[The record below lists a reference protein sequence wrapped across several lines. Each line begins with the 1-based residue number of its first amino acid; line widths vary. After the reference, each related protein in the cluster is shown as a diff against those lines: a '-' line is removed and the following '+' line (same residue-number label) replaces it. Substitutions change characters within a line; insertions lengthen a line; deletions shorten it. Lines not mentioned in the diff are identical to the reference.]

1 MQIFH
6 YLCSRFNRNNMK
18 RTLFLLLAGL
28 CLISACTHKK
38 PQSKLLNETISVK
51 AMVVGDTLDSSSR
64 TYIGQLVAGSEI
76 PLSFR
81 LGGNLVELPV
91 RSGERVRKG
100 EVIARV
106 DDTQMRSMYESAAAV
121 LAQAEDGYNRAKP
134 VYEKGGVSE
143 LKWKEVETNVQKA
156 RSMHATS
163 KKNLEE
169 CTLLA
174 PKDGIMQLNRV
185 EEGMGLMPGQRIG
198 ELLDISEIKAEF
210 TVPES
215 EVNAMEIGQKIRVI
229 IPSLDAE
236 ADAIIRERDFSAT
249 AMAHTYRVSA
259 MLQGKNPTLLPG
271 MVCKA
276 YITNINHNGI
286 IIPANCVM
294 TQRQG
299 LSVWV
304 IKNGL
309 AERRLIQVS
318 EFVKNGVLVTEGL
331 QPGDTVVTMGYQ
343 KLFVGANVAIDNTL

>member
-6 YLCSRFNRNNMK
+6 YLCTRFNTNNMK
-18 RTLFLLLAGL
+18 RTLFLLLAAL
-28 CLISACTHKK
+28 SICSACTHKK

-51 AMVVGDTLDSSSR
+51 AMVVGDTLDNSSR
-64 TYIGQLVAGSEI
+64 TYIGQLLAGSEI

-91 RSGERVRKG
+91 RSGAHVRKG
-100 EVIARV
+100 QVIARV
-106 DDTQMRSMYESAAAV
+106 DDTQMRSMYESAEAV

-169 CTLLA
+169 CTLVA
-174 PKDGIMQLNRV
+174 PKDGIIQLGKA

-198 ELLDISEIKAEF
+198 ELLDISELKAEF

-229 IPSLDAE
+229 IPSLNAE
-236 ADAIIRERDFSAT
+236 ADAIIREKDFSAT
-249 AMAHTYRVSA
+249 AMAHTYRVDA
-259 MLQGKNPTLLPG
+259 LLQGKNPALLPG

-276 YITNINHNGI
+276 YITNTSHNGR
-286 IIPANCVM
+286 IIPSNCVM

-309 AERRLIQVS
+309 ADRRIIRVG
-318 EFVKNGVLVTEGL
+318 EFVKNGVLVADGL
-331 QPGDTVVTMGYQ
+331 QPGDTIVTMGYQ
-343 KLFVGANVAIDNTL
+343 KLFVGAKVKIEK